1 MGKVIVTGGEGFI
14 GSNLV
19 RYLNENG
26 IDDILV
32 VDSADNGYLNDARI
46 SSKMSVEEF
55 TLYCITSIQN
65 NFLHEPVDYDAVF
78 HLGAMVDTM
87 SDDPKIMDYNFTFPR
102 ILSDFCA
109 EKKIPFLYASSA
121 AVYGQNTIFK
131 EDSRDLKPLNTYAKS
146 KYLFD
151 NYILENAKVKPEY
164 WYGFRFFNV
173 YGPDEWHKGAMIS
186 AVTQIYLK
194 AVRDGEIKLFKS
206 VDPAVKDGYQKR
218 DFIHVS
224 KVTRIMYSFWQNRQR
239 ITPGI
244 YNLGTGRARTFLEI
258 AHHVNLSLKKE
269 LKIRFIDMPE
279 SIKGSY
285 QSVTQANIEKLSK
298 AASTDDFD
306 DFDNSIREHYR
317 YLMNTGGLTQ

>member
-1 MGKVIVTGGEGFI
+1 MGKIIVTGAEGFI

-19 RYLNENG
+19 RYLNETG
-26 IDDILV
+26 IDDILI
-32 VDSADNGYLNDARI
+32 VDSSDNGYLNDAII
-46 SSKMSVEEF
+46 SSKMSIEEF
-55 TLYCITSIQN
+55 TLYCITSVQN
-65 NFLHEPVDYDAVF
+65 NFTHEPVNYDAVF

-109 EKKIPFLYASSA
+109 AKKIPFLYASS
-121 AVYGQNTIFK
+121 
-131 EDSRDLKPLNTYAKS
+131 AKS

-173 YGPDEWHKGAMIS
+173 YGPNEWHKGAMIS
-186 AVTQIYLK
+186 AVSQIYLK

-218 DFIHVS
+218 DFIHVN
-224 KVTRIMYSFWQNRQR
+224 KVIRTMYSFWLNRQR

-258 AHHVNLSLKKE
+258 ANHVNKSLKKE
-269 LKIRFIDMPE
+269 LKIKFIDMPE
-279 SIKGSY
+279 SIRSCY

-298 AASTDDFD
+298 VVNTDDFD

-317 YLMNTGGLTQ
+317 YLWNTGGLTQ